1 MDHGVEL
8 LTFLKKPRPR
18 EVEFCAQVSQSVHK
32 ISDDVG
38 PAVWRIVAAPSEC
51 PQTCPDDT
59 VRSRVSA
66 GSHSHTRHPNRWLT

>member
-51 PQTCPDDT
+51 PQTCPMT
-59 VRSRVSA
+59 QYAAAFQLVPTATPVI
-66 GSHSHTRHPNRWLT
+66 LTGG